1 MSEAVFHERV
11 DNLFLQV
18 EHILDEA
25 QSDIDFVNS
34 SGLLTISC
42 ENKSQIILSRQP
54 SLEQVWLAC
63 LAGGLHFKLVQD
75 VWVLTTDSNQTFGQ
89 RLTQALQQQADE
101 TFNCSLLDSLQE

>member
-54 SLEQVWLAC
+54 PLEQVWLAC

-89 RLTQALQQQADE
+89 RLTQALQQQAGE

>member
-18 EHILDEA
+18 EDILDEA
-25 QSDIDFVNS
+25 QSDVDFVNS

-54 SLEQVWLAC
+54 PLKQIWLAC
-63 LAGGLHFKLVQD
+63 LAGGLHFELVQD
-75 VWVLTTDSNQTFGQ
+75 TWVLTTDNSQTFGQ
-89 RLTQALQQQADE
+89 HLTQALQQQADE
-101 TFNCSLLDSLQE
+101 TFNCRLLDSLQD

>member
-54 SLEQVWLAC
+54 PLEQVWLAC

>member
-54 SLEQVWLAC
+54 PLEQVWLAC
-63 LAGGLHFKLVQD
+63 LAGGLHFKLMQD
-75 VWVLTTDSNQTFGQ
+75 TWVLTTDNSQTFGQ

-101 TFNCSLLDSLQE
+101 TFNCSLLDSLQV

>member
-54 SLEQVWLAC
+54 PLEQVWLAC

-75 VWVLTTDSNQTFGQ
+75 VWVLTTDNNQTFGQ
-89 RLTQALQQQADE
+89 RLSQALQQQADE
-101 TFNCSLLDSLQE
+101 TLNCSLLDSLQE

>member
-18 EHILDEA
+18 EDILDEA

-54 SLEQVWLAC
+54 PLKQVWLAC
-63 LAGGLHFKLVQD
+63 LAGGLHFELVQD
-75 VWVLTTDSNQTFGQ
+75 TWVLTTDNSQTFGQ
-89 RLTQALQQQADE
+89 HLTQALRQQADE
-101 TFNCSLLDSLQE
+101 TFNCSLLDSLQD

>member
-18 EHILDEA
+18 EDILDEA

-54 SLEQVWLAC
+54 PLKQIWLAC
-63 LAGGLHFKLVQD
+63 LAGGLHFELEQD
-75 VWVLTTDSNQTFGQ
+75 TWVLTSDNSQTFGQ
-89 RLTQALQQQADE
+89 HLTQALQQQADE
-101 TFNCSLLDSLQE
+101 TFNCRLLDSLQD

>member
-18 EHILDEA
+18 EDILDEA

-54 SLEQVWLAC
+54 PLKQVWLAC
-63 LAGGLHFKLVQD
+63 LAGGLHFELVQD
-75 VWVLTTDSNQTFGQ
+75 TWVLTSDNSQTFGQ
-89 RLTQALQQQADE
+89 HLTQALQQQADE
-101 TFNCSLLDSLQE
+101 TFNCRLLDSLQD

>member
-18 EHILDEA
+18 EDILDEA
-25 QSDIDFVNS
+25 QSDMDFVNS

-54 SLEQVWLAC
+54 PLKQIWLAC
-63 LAGGLHFKLVQD
+63 LAGGLHFELVQD
-75 VWVLTTDSNQTFGQ
+75 TWVLTTDNSQTFGQ
-89 RLTQALQQQADE
+89 HLTQALQQQADE
-101 TFNCSLLDSLQE
+101 TFNCRLLDSLQD

>member
-1 MSEAVFHERV
+1 MSEAAFHERV

-18 EHILDEA
+18 EEILDEA

-42 ENKSQIILSRQP
+42 ENKSQVILSRQP
-54 SLEQVWLAC
+54 PLQQVWLAC
-63 LAGGLHFKLVQD
+63 LAGGLHFELVQHT
-75 VWVLTTDSNQTFGQ
+75 WVLTTDNTQTFGQ

-101 TFNCSLLDSLQE
+101 TLDCSPLDNLPV

>member
-18 EHILDEA
+18 EDILDEA

-54 SLEQVWLAC
+54 PLKQIWLAC
-63 LAGGLHFKLVQD
+63 LAGGLHFELVQD
-75 VWVLTTDSNQTFGQ
+75 TWVLTSDNSQTFGQ
-89 RLTQALQQQADE
+89 HLTQALQQQADE
-101 TFNCSLLDSLQE
+101 TFNCRLLDSLQD